1 MNVPTNKYLL
11 VLLTAV
17 GVTVSGCKDSF
28 FNRPPE
34 DALTLDSYYQ
44 TADQVRAS
52 TNALYNVPWFDFNN
66 KAFWAITE
74 LSSGNARTY
83 SGDVVNFGNFSVT
96 ADNNELTNGWKSLF
110 SVVAQSNAIINNL
123 PAKVP
128 ATVDRAVV
136 NNALGEAHLM
146 RAMAYFYLVRLW
158 GNVPIIENTLDFV
171 YSPKINTNPVDDVY
185 KFIIRDL
192 EFAEA
197 NCTKKNRTGTSV
209 DNGHVS
215 SGSASA
221 MLAKVYLYQQNYTQ
235 ARTYAEKVI
244 NSGEFKLYGAQV
256 PGRTFAD
263 LFRTANNN
271 NEESIIALQWVGG
284 GQYGRGNSMQASFA
298 ISSQI
303 TGTGDGYGVIGP
315 TIDLQA
321 DYAKEPGDARRKAT
335 IMLAG
340 DVYPELNSA
349 GGGYTVPADV
359 NAQNTKAGIRKYV
372 VGTRAD
378 NGGLGAAQSAG
389 NNTYLMRYSEVL
401 LIEAEAVLGGAA
413 TTSAP
418 AALTAYNLVRSRVGL
433 APKTTLTQ
441 ADILRERRL
450 EFAIEGDY
458 WFDLGRIDG
467 YNATTHPRAIAI
479 ISQQERGTY
488 SNDKTQV
495 YSERYTPTN
504 DRFRFPYP
512 STETAI
518 NPLLNQAP
526 VPYTFK

>member
-1 MNVPTNKYLL
+1 MNATPSKFIV
-11 VLLTAV
+11 VLLTAL
-17 GVTVSGCKDSF
+17 GVSLSGCKDDF

-83 SGDVVNFGNFSVT
+83 SGDVINFGNFSVT
-96 ADNNELTNGWKSLF
+96 ADNNELNNGWKSLF
-110 SVVAQSNAIINNL
+110 SVVAQANAIINNL

-128 ATVDRAVV
+128 ASVDKAVV
-136 NNALGEAHLM
+136 NNALGEAHMM
-146 RAMAYFYLVRLW
+146 RAMAYFYLTRLW
-158 GNVPIIENTLDFV
+158 GNVPIVENTLDYV
-171 YSPKINTNPVDDVY
+171 YAPKINTNPVTDVY

-197 NCTKKNRTGTSV
+197 NCTKKNRVGSSI

-221 MLAKVYLYQQNYTQ
+221 MLAKVYLYMQNYAQ

-256 PGRTFAD
+256 AGKTFTD

-284 GQYGRGNSMQASFA
+284 SQYGRGNSMQASFA

-303 TGTGDGYGVIGP
+303 TGTGDGYSVIGP
-315 TIDLQA
+315 TIDLQT

-335 IMLAG
+335 IMLVG

-349 GGGYTVPADV
+349 GGGFAVPADV
-359 NAQNTKAGIRKYV
+359 NAQGTKAGIKKYV

-389 NNTYLMRYSEVL
+389 NNTYLMRYAEVL
-401 LIEAEAVLGGAA
+401 LIEAEAVLAGAA
-413 TTSAP
+413 NTSSA
-418 AALTAYNLVRSRVGL
+418 AALAPYNLVRNRVGL
-433 APKTTLTQ
+433 APKTVITQ

-450 EFAIEGDY
+450 ELAIEGDY
-458 WFDLGRIDG
+458 WFDLGRLDG
-467 YNATTHPRAIAI
+467 FNPTAHPKAIAL
-479 ISQQERGTY
+479 ISQQERGTF

-495 YSERYTPTN
+495 YTEHYTPTN
-504 DRFRFPYP
+504 DRFLFPYP
-512 STETAI
+512 STETAL

>member
-1 MNVPTNKYLL
+1 MKSTPNKYLL

-28 FNRPPE
+28 FDRAPE

-44 TADQVRAS
+44 TAEQVKAS
-52 TNALYNVPWFDFNN
+52 TNALYNVPWFNFNN

-74 LSSGNARTY
+74 LSGGNARTY
-83 SGDVVNFGNFSVT
+83 SGDVVNFSNFSVT

-110 SVVAQSNAIINNL
+110 SVVAQANAIINNM

-128 ATVDRAVV
+128 ASVDPAVV
-136 NNALGEAHLM
+136 NNALGEARLM

-171 YSPKINTNPVDDVY
+171 YSPKINTNPVEDVY
-185 KFIIRDL
+185 TFIVQDL

-197 NCTKKNRTGTSV
+197 NCTKKIRTGTSV
-209 DNGHVS
+209 ENGHVS

-221 MLAKVYLYQQNYTQ
+221 MLAKVHLYRQDYAQ

-244 NSGEFKLYGAQV
+244 NSGEFKLYGTQV
-256 PGRTFAD
+256 AGRTFTD

-303 TGTGDGYGVIGP
+303 TGTGDGYGVVGP

-321 DYAKEPGDARRKAT
+321 DFAKEPGDVRRKAT

-359 NAQNTKAGIRKYV
+359 NAQNTKAGIKKYV
-372 VGTRAD
+372 VGSRAD

-389 NNTYLMRYSEVL
+389 NNTYLMRYAEVL
-401 LIEAEAVLGGAA
+401 LIEAEAVLAGAA
-413 TTSAP
+413 STSVP
-418 AALTAYNLVRSRVGL
+418 AAITAYNQVRARAGL
-433 APKTTLTQ
+433 SPKASITQ

-450 EFAIEGDY
+450 ELAIEGDY

-467 YNATTHPRAIAI
+467 FNATTHPRAIAI

-488 SNDKTQV
+488 SNDKTEV

-518 NPLLNQAP
+518 NPLLTQAP